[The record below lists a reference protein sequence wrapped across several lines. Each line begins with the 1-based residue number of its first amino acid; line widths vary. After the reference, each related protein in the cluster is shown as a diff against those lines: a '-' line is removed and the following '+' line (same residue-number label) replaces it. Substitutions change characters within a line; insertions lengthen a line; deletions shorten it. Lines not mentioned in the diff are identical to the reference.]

1 MESEKLSNFNNDN
14 KDNWLEELKNRIIA
28 HQGMIEE
35 AERNHT
41 ANEYTLKAWKEELK
55 SLESEWNS
63 LTNSSENEITLNFD

>member
-1 MESEKLSNFNNDN
+1 MLSRGGTPILREGTCMESEKLSNFNNDN

-41 ANEYTLKAWKEELK
+41 ANEYTLKVWK
-55 SLESEWNS
+55 
-63 LTNSSENEITLNFD
+63 

>member
-28 HQGMIEE
+28 HRGMIEE

-41 ANEYTLKAWKEELK
+41 ASEYTLKAWKEELK
-55 SLESEWNS
+55 SLESEWDS
-63 LTNSSENEITLNFD
+63 LMNSSENEITLNFN